1 MRGGGVAVQGT
12 VLALFGAAL
21 AAGVAELLLPAEDS
35 GTARLFRFLISLVV
49 LLLILTPFLGFLQES
64 EDLLSGEIAF
74 EEIEIGTD
82 AEQIF
87 ADTVHTQSKAEFEER
102 LYVLLEKEYGIA
114 QKNATVLPRFDA
126 QGELVSVSVYLSG
139 SAVLQDPD
147 ALEKALSGKLGCRVE
162 VR

>member
-1 MRGGGVAVQGT
+1 MQGT

-21 AAGVAELLLPAEDS
+21 AAGMAELLLPAEDS

-49 LLLILTPFLGFLQES
+49 LLLILTPFLGFLQEG
-64 EDLLSGEIAF
+64 EDLLLGKIAF
-74 EEIEIGTD
+74 EETESSAK

-87 ADTVHTQSKAEFEER
+87 ADALHAQSKAEFEKR
-102 LYVLLEKEYGIA
+102 LYVILEKEYGIA
-114 QKNATVLPRFDA
+114 QKNATVLSRFDA
-126 QGELVSVSVYLSG
+126 QGELVGVSVYLSG

-147 ALEKALSGKLGCRVE
+147 ALEKALSERLRCRVE